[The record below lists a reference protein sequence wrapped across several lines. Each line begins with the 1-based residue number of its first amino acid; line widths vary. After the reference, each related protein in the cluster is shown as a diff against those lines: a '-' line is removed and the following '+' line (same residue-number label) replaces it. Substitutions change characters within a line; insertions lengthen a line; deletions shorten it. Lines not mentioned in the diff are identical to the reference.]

1 MITFETLPPPSS
13 PRKQHPLIG
22 TQDFLPLSRYYQ
34 IRDSPDYLSAS
45 RQPKRVLD
53 HHAHD
58 PHCPFNGHSGS
69 RQGTPPLPPAPVES
83 LFQETVAQPNSSMPY
98 TYMELGY
105 SNNYIE
111 DIVADHDADVNMVG
125 IVGSLELTP
134 HVHIFAGGGRSTS
147 ASLSGLST
155 QNAQVD
161 NWFAGIGIHQ
171 YITPNL
177 NGFFRVSVAG
187 FALQADD
194 PYINRAGHDTVFSGG
209 VRYFAWDVWE
219 LGASLSKADVPN
231 ADLVYEAS
239 ALYRLTESL
248 GLGVIYNKPAD
259 GDTLSIGARW
269 YF

>member
-1 MITFETLPPPSS
+1 MLTTLIALS
-13 PRKQHPLIG
+13 IG
-22 TQDFLPLSRYYQ
+22 TL
-34 IRDSPDYLSAS
+34 A
-45 RQPKRVLD
+45 
-53 HHAHD
+53 AA
-58 PHCPFNGHSGS
+58 NE
-69 RQGTPPLPPAPVES
+69 TPPQPIAPVES
-83 LFQETVAQPNSSMPY
+83 LIQETLARGGQPDSRIPY

-105 SNNYIE
+105 STTVLDGFY
-111 DIVADHDADVNMVG
+111 DGRDVEMNMMGV
-125 IVGSLELTP
+125 VGSLELTP
-134 HVHIFAGGGRSTS
+134 YVHIFAGGGRSTS
-147 ASLSGLST
+147 ASVTGLSV
-155 QNAQVD
+155 QNGQVD

>member
-1 MITFETLPPPSS
+1 
-13 PRKQHPLIG
+13 
-22 TQDFLPLSRYYQ
+22 
-34 IRDSPDYLSAS
+34 
-45 RQPKRVLD
+45 
-53 HHAHD
+53 
-58 PHCPFNGHSGS
+58 
-69 RQGTPPLPPAPVES
+69 VES
-83 LFQETVAQPNSSMPY
+83 LIQETLARGGQPDSRIPY

-105 SNNYIE
+105 SKANLDEVYNGL
-111 DIVADHDADVNMVG
+111 DAEANILG
-125 IVGSLELTP
+125 IVGSLELAP
-134 HVHIFAGGGRSTS
+134 YVHIFAGGGRSTS
-147 ASLSGLST
+147 ASVTGLSV
-155 QNAQVD
+155 QNGQAD

-187 FALQADD
+187 FAYQADD
-194 PYINRAGHDTVFSGG
+194 PDINRAGHDTVFSGG

-231 ADLVYEAS
+231 PDLVYEAS

-248 GLGVIYNKPAD
+248 GLGVIYTKPAD